1 MNAGAP
7 GCREA
12 GSPLAAGLFRA
23 ATACQE
29 WVIMQ
34 GNNAV
39 TRGGWAKAFFHVA
52 TRPITWVMRLI
63 NRAVL
68 GPIGDYRF
76 YPGPELTWE
85 REFAA
90 ALPQI
95 QEEAGRIL
103 RQLETVPRVT
113 DLLALSEMYFAR
125 NDWRQ
130 IMFYFLGERID
141 DICELYPHTDAA
153 LRKVPGLITGSLSF
167 LAPGQSF
174 PAHTHYYK
182 GYVIMHLGVFVAED
196 GGGSVIRVGDEKRP
210 WRNGETFTIDPVFEH
225 EGWNHSSRERVVLLA
240 EFERPGMPRRLE
252 WLNRLYLWAFNV
264 SPLGHKMLANIR
276 SRSAEHRQA
285 MERMAAAE
293 SPETYPPLAHAASGS
308 RTQQ

>member
-1 MNAGAP
+1 MEGAP
-7 GCREA
+7 GCSVA
-12 GSPLAAGLFRA
+12 GSSIAAGQYRA
-23 ATACQE
+23 ASARQE
-29 WVIMQ
+29 WVNMQ
-34 GNNAV
+34 GKHAV
-39 TRGGWAKAFFHVA
+39 TRGGWAKALFHAA
-52 TRPITWVMRLI
+52 TRPITWAMRLV

-68 GPIGDYRF
+68 GTIGEYRF
-76 YPGPELTWE
+76 YPGPELAWE
-85 REFAA
+85 KEFAA

-103 RQLETVPRVT
+103 KQLESVPRVT

-141 DICELYPHTDAA
+141 DICTLYPHTDAA

-210 WRNGETFTIDPVFEH
+210 WRDGETFIIDPVYEH
-225 EGWNHSSRERVVLLA
+225 EGWNHSSSERVVLLA
-240 EFERPGMPRRLE
+240 EFARPGMPRGLE

-264 SPLGHKMLANIR
+264 SPLGHKMLSNIR
-276 SRSAEHRQA
+276 ARSSEHRKV
-285 MERMAAAE
+285 MEHMASGVSREAE
-293 SPETYPPLAHAASGS
+293 PALAHTASGAGTS
-308 RTQQ
+308 P